1 MLVAL
6 RLPKEGSVANYQVNR
21 NHPSDRIAGQI
32 DRPSLIFSQSAHH
45 LKPLDGRVSRLH
57 RLETITSVFHSSHKA
72 ASSAGKGRSI
82 KTVSISLRDAM
93 RTGALRVNF
102 VWSLTRKVLRD

>member
-6 RLPKEGSVANYQVNR
+6 RLPKEGPVANHQVNR
-21 NHPSDRIAGQI
+21 NHPSDRIAGKI
-32 DRPSLIFSQSAHH
+32 ERPSLIFSQSAHH